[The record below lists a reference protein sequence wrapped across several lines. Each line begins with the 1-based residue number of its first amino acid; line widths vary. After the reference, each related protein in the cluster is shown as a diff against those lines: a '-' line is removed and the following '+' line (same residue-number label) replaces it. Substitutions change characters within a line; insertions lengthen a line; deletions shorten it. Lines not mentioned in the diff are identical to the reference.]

1 MSAQVNARNR
11 CLIFC
16 SSFLTLLVGF
26 FMRQSGPLWM
36 SNLLI
41 SDPLYIAPFM
51 YVGLQL
57 LILRV
62 REIEPTE
69 SFGHLLLVS

>member
-1 MSAQVNARNR
+1 
-11 CLIFC
+11 
-16 SSFLTLLVGF
+16 
-26 FMRQSGPLWM
+26 MRQSGPLWM